1 MEEAEIFSGSSVL
14 HCRPTLKLSRQA
26 RVFSYL
32 IVEDAEI
39 FPGKLACDHHGH
51 MKKLLTGE
59 NLISQM
65 SNYYEFLSSNSVT
78 SYGLWTSPYLDSWG
92 LGLMLTYA
100 IPITSKVTGKS
111 VHFGHSS
118 LLIRMLQ

>member
-1 MEEAEIFSGSSVL
+1 M
-14 HCRPTLKLSRQA
+14 
-26 RVFSYL
+26 
-32 IVEDAEI
+32 EDAEI

-78 SYGLWTSPYLDSWG
+78 AYGLWTSPYLDSWG

-111 VHFGHSS
+111 VNFYHSS
-118 LLIRMLQ
+118 VLIYPVWAETLSFFPGLGGVGVGVGGWEGGWA